1 MATAVRTSD
10 RYANTHHPHRRELRV
25 EPREEPDVPVGATS
39 AIPRRTAAPDA
50 APGREP
56 GPEPPTLWRFGLGA
70 TLALAMGVG
79 PLALYALSALSPF
92 VIAELGLTR
101 TQFGALAT
109 LAFVVSASLS
119 VASGTLIDRVGGRR
133 MLLLLFVT
141 AGGAL
146 VAVTAAPTYAWL
158 LVAVAATG
166 FSQSLSN
173 PVTNQVVAVLVPPGR
188 RGLLMG
194 IKQSGVQM
202 AQFLAGA
209 TLPAAAAFVGWRA
222 ATSGSVVLVVV
233 GIALVLVIVP
243 TARAPVAAPEHDAR
257 VEAGRDALPPGVWW
271 LTGYTLLMG
280 AALQAT
286 NVYLPLYAFEEI
298 GMSAVVAGATTGV
311 MGAVGV
317 VARIGWGRI
326 TEYVTSTRGPL
337 VFLALAATA
346 AVVSLGLASAG
357 VPALLWLGIGI
368 HSGTVMAANVVVMMA
383 LVGLVPPGHVGRA
396 SGILA
401 VGMYVGF
408 AAGPV
413 SFGWLA
419 DTTGGYA
426 TGWGVLAAIYLVA
439 AALIMIWS
447 RGSAARPATVS

>member
-1 MATAVRTSD
+1 MVSGG
-10 RYANTHHPHRRELRV
+10 V
-25 EPREEPDVPVGATS
+25 EPREEPDVPGRATS
-39 AIPRRTAAPDA
+39 AIPGPAAAPDA
-50 APGREP
+50 VRT
-56 GPEPPTLWRFGLGA
+56 PEPEPDRPTLWRFGLGA

-109 LAFVVSASLS
+109 LSFVVSASLS

-133 MLLLLFVT
+133 VLLLLFLT

-146 VAVTAAPTYAWL
+146 GAVTAAPSYAWL

-173 PVTNQVVAVLVPPGR
+173 PVTNQVVAVLVAPGR

-209 TLPAAAAFVGWRA
+209 TLPVAASVVGWRA
-222 ATSGSVVLVVV
+222 ATSGSVLLAVV
-233 GIALVLVIVP
+233 GIALVLAIVP
-243 TARAPVAAPEHDAR
+243 PRAPVGDPEHEAR
-257 VEAGRDALPPGVWW
+257 VETGRGALPPGVWW

-280 AALQAT
+280 ASLQAT

-298 GMSAVVAGATTGV
+298 GLSAVVAGATTGV

-317 VARIGWGRI
+317 AARIGWGRI
-326 TEYVTSTRGPL
+326 AERVTSTRGPL
-337 VFLALAATA
+337 VFLALAATT

-357 VPALLWLGIGI
+357 VPVLLWLGIGI
-368 HSGTVMAANVVVMMA
+368 HSSTVMAANVVVMMA

-419 DTTGGYA
+419 DTTGSY
-426 TGWGVLAAIYLVA
+426 TIGWGVLAAIYLVGA
-439 AALIMIWS
+439 GLIIIWS
-447 RGSAARPATVS
+447 RGSAARPATAT